1 MSNLFETDIGSL
13 FPAALP
19 QTDKND
25 LSVNRGVQIMFAD
38 TNARITALEENQL
51 RLLTLI
57 EQMVEGDKVRA
68 QAFDLLR
75 EQVSRLNSRL
85 ERKTS

>member
-19 QTDKND
+19 Q
-25 LSVNRGVQIMFAD
+25 SMSAD
-38 TNARITALEENQL
+38 TNARVTALEENQL

-57 EQMVEGDKVRA
+57 EQMVAGDKVRA

-75 EQVSRLNSRL
+75 EQVSRLDSRL